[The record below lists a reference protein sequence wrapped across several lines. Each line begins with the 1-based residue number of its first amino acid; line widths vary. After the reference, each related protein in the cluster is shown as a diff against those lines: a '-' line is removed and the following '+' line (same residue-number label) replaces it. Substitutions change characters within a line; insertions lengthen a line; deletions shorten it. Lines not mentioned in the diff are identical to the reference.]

1 MIEDIINSKFK
12 CSCGR
17 EHKINIKNISVGKN
31 VLNKIPKIINS
42 LTDKKDI
49 LLISDQNTYAAA
61 GKQAKS
67 ILENNNFQVN
77 ELILTGEKV
86 KPNPTNLFKII
97 KESREKDYLLACGS
111 GTINDLTGFASYK
124 MGKPYSVIATAPS
137 MDGYASS
144 VSSIT
149 AEGVK
154 QTYNTAP
161 AEAIIADINVLKE
174 APFDLIQ
181 AGYGDLLG
189 KTTSLMDWRLANIL
203 FNEYYCTKAVR
214 TIEIELIKIINL
226 ANQGSIRSPES
237 IEALIKGLIYSGIA
251 MQMVGSSR
259 PASGSE
265 HHVSH
270 FLEMFGDNSNYK
282 MPRHGIKV
290 GMATLFTTYFYHKLY
305 KLDFEKIDLSL
316 EKKKREKDIKNI
328 YKDRSKQILKNL
340 NERWEQEKITKEEL
354 LAKEKEI
361 KDFIEEHLELIEKSR
376 EILSNQGY
384 IFKEH
389 INNLPKDILRDAL
402 RFGFEIRARYTITTL
417 LNQIDL
423 LDSSINEVMAKIR
436 D

>member
-1 MIEDIINSKFK
+1 MIEDILNSKFK

-31 VLNKIPKIINS
+31 VLDKIPEIINS
-42 LTDKKDI
+42 LTDKKNI
-49 LLISDQNTYAAA
+49 LLICDQNTYAAA
-61 GKQAKS
+61 GKKTKMIMES
-67 ILENNNFQVN
+67 KNYQVN
-77 ELILTGEKV
+77 VLVLKGENV
-86 KPNPTNLFKII
+86 EPNPTNLFKILR
-97 KESREKDYLLACGS
+97 KTKEKDYLIACGS

-161 AEAIIADINVLKE
+161 AEAIIADINVLKD

-226 ANQGSIRSPES
+226 AKQGSIRKPES

-265 HHVSH
+265 HHISH
-270 FLEMFGDNSNYK
+270 FLEMFSENSNYK

-290 GMATLFTTYFYHKLY
+290 GMATLFTTSFYHKLY
-305 KLDFEKIDLSL
+305 ELDFSKFNLSL
-316 EKKKREKDIKNI
+316 DKKKRKEDIKNI
-328 YKDRSKQILKNL
+328 YKDRSEQILKNL
-340 NERWEQEKITKEEL
+340 NERWEQEHISKEEL
-354 LAKEKEI
+354 VAKEKEI
-361 KDFIEEHLELIEKSR
+361 KDFIEEHLELIDKSR
-376 EILSNQGY
+376 EILSNQSY
-384 IFKEH
+384 IFKEK
-389 INNLPKDILRDAL
+389 INNFPKDILRNAL

-417 LNQIDL
+417 LAQIDL
-423 LDSSINEVMAKIR
+423 LDLTIDEIIDKIS